1 MNASILRFFIVFL
14 AMDFSVLICYSQT
27 PLVYDQKEAWFDKT
41 IGRENT
47 ELINGPEYFIPFQG
61 ASTHPFFGSR
71 ELTSEQVLFD
81 GQLYTNVPLLYDIYS
96 DILVLRFRDKNGLFA
111 MIQLDE
117 KKVEGFTLYSHRFRK
132 IDHPK
137 YSESAKGN
145 GYYDIL
151 YEGKK
156 IMLVAKRTKAR
167 SAGTAK
173 AEYEVDEKYYLI
185 RQNQWSHV
193 SGTGSFYEFIK
204 DKKKQVLS
212 FVKIKKIKV
221 RKKDEK
227 DLITLTSFCD
237 SLIEDPSK

>member
-1 MNASILRFFIVFL
+1 MIATILRFFIAAYVFS
-14 AMDFSVLICYSQT
+14 FSALPCYSQVS
-27 PLVYDQKEAWFDKT
+27 LVYDQKEAWFDKT
-41 IGRENT
+41 IGHENT
-47 ELINGPEYFIPFQG
+47 ELINGSEYFIPFQ
-61 ASTHPFFGSR
+61 ATSTHPFFGSR
-71 ELTSEQVLFD
+71 ELTSEQVLLD

-96 DILVLRFRDKNGLFA
+96 DILVLRFRDKNGLFTL
-111 MIQLDE
+111 IHLDE
-117 KKVEGFTLYSHRFRK
+117 KKVESFTLYNHHFRK
-132 IDHPK
+132 MDHPK

-185 RQNQWSHV
+185 RQNQWSHA

-227 DLITLTSFCD
+227 DLVTLTSFCD
-237 SLIEDPSK
+237 SLIEDSSK